1 MPIIEVNRVAKEY
14 LLVQFTNI
22 KQSAL
27 SGFNRPAGRPAG
39 IKLVTDATAHIVLAS
54 KGIVMP
60 FGQVCLDLAWMFGV
74 PLWIYLA
81 MDSHS

>member
-1 MPIIEVNRVAKEY
+1 M
-14 LLVQFTNI
+14 
-22 KQSAL
+22 
-27 SGFNRPAGRPAG
+27 
-39 IKLVTDATAHIVLAS
+39 VTDTIAHIVLAS

-81 MDSHS
+81 MDSHA